1 MAAQSLSHPHPIT
14 YHPGH
19 IDQGA
24 VAMIALTL
32 NAEGVLQLRWTGD
45 IPQLATRAHCREV
58 RQIIREAMRTMLA
71 ATVEG

>member
-1 MAAQSLSHPHPIT
+1 MTTFPIPHSHPIT
-14 YHPGH
+14 YHSGH

-45 IPQLATRAHCREV
+45 IP
-58 RQIIREAMRTMLA
+58 
-71 ATVEG
+71 